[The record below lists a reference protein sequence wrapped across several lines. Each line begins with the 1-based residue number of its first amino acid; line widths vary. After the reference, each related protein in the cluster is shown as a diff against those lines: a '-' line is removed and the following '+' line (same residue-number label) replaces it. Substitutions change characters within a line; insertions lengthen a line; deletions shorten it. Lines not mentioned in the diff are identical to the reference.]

1 MFKKIHFKSGR
12 HKTIFIIIIIFIV
25 VVIIMRS
32 KENKKKRRNPYKPS
46 LSKKTM
52 VLGTLQIILNNFKMC
67 YGGRPR

>member
-12 HKTIFIIIIIFIV
+12 HKTIFIIIIFIV

-46 LSKKTM
+46 LSNRNHGSWYTS
-52 VLGTLQIILNNFKMC
+52 NNFK
-67 YGGRPR
+67 